1 MKRLD
6 FEIKSNEDLDDWLEQ
21 AEERMSEDDFNY
33 IATLAFNLAN
43 MDEFIFGSDELSDKF
58 LHHQARYYYG
68 GVLH

>member
-43 MDEFIFGSDELSDKF
+43 MDEFVFGNDEVSDQF
-58 LHHQARYYYG
+58 LNHQARYYYG